1 MNKLQKSERLL
12 ALLLAIAVIGGVVF
26 GILNESNRDAVEK
39 TTLERTVGILAF
51 FTVLVPMA
59 LYWIVPRT
67 SWGRQ
72 HLRLTES
79 MYGISFYPGIVLGV
93 IGLLATIL
101 QPQTVIRSHM
111 FELLFALFGLNYV
124 FWAMVMKAGKTV
136 HVSGILDEKQIQNLV
151 GSAAETFLVVTGVMV
166 MMYFISYHGVFLI
179 EGKIWFLLF
188 FFLSMSVFS
197 IFGSYSFRKN

>member
-1 MNKLQKSERLL
+1 MNKLQRSERLL
-12 ALLLAIAVIGGVVF
+12 ALLLAIGVIGGVVL

-39 TTLERTVGILAF
+39 TSFERIVGILAF
-51 FTVLVPMA
+51 FTVLIPMA

-67 SWGRQ
+67 SWGKE

-93 IGLLATIL
+93 IGLLATML
-101 QPQTVIRSHM
+101 QPQTVIRSHT

-124 FWAMVMKAGKTV
+124 FWAMVMKARKTV
-136 HVSGILDEKQIQNLV
+136 HVSGILDEKQIHNLV
-151 GSAAETFLVVTGVMV
+151 GSAAETFLVVTGIMIV
-166 MMYFISYHGVFLI
+166 MYFVSYHAVFII

-188 FFLSMSVFS
+188 FFLSMTIFS
-197 IFGSYSFRKN
+197 IFGGYSFRKN